1 MSVVVVSYIYL
12 CFFALI
18 FVVLCSQLVALV
30 TAIYYSLVVV
40 VVGVRT
46 HLIFMSRTHFSAAG
60 NSCLLLLFYCSCMAK
75 PK

>member
-30 TAIYYSLVVV
+30 TAMYYSLVVV

-46 HLIFMSRTHFSAAG
+46 HLIFMSRTHFFSRWEFVFVVVI
-60 NSCLLLLFYCSCMAK
+60 LL
-75 PK
+75 